1 MEQAML
7 KTNINTRTQAFAD
20 LGIAMVGILWGTSTV
35 VCKYALTN
43 ISPLAFQSIRFWLA
57 FITLSIFF
65 FPHLRRAGKKEW
77 LIGIL
82 TGLAVISAYSLQIV
96 AMLYT
101 SATNTAFIIALAVV
115 IIPVFNSMWGK
126 KLPSAA
132 VVVSVLL
139 CLTGLY
145 LLTGW
150 QGRFNFGDLLCLIGA
165 VAAAI
170 YYILNGSLAKEL
182 DYLSVAAIQLLTGAV
197 ASTLTALLSHT
208 TLTLVQVRASWPALL
223 FVGILATALVTP
235 LQVGSQ
241 RYTTTTRVGIILLL
255 EPVMAA
261 VLAFFFLH
269 EILGLAGTI
278 GCLFILS
285 GLFLGEW
292 KRV

>member
-1 MEQAML
+1 MEQVKL
-7 KTNINTRTQAFAD
+7 KTGSYTRAQAFAD
-20 LGIAMVGILWGTSTV
+20 LGIAVVGIIWGASTV
-35 VCKYALTN
+35 VCKYLLT
-43 ISPLAFQSIRFWLA
+43 SMQPFAFQSIRFWLA
-57 FITLSIFF
+57 FVILGIFF

-77 LIGIL
+77 QVGII

-96 AMLYT
+96 GMLYT
-101 SATNTAFIIALAVV
+101 SATNTAFIISLGV
-115 IIPVFNSMWGK
+115 IIIPLFNAIWGK

-150 QGRFNFGDLLCLIGA
+150 QGSFNLGDFLCLIGA
-165 VAAAI
+165 VACSI
-170 YYILNGSLAKEL
+170 YYILNDHLTKAM
-182 DYLSVAAIQLLTGAV
+182 DYFSVAAIQLLTGAV
-197 ASTLTALLSHT
+197 ASSLVALFTHT
-208 TLTLVQVRASWPALL
+208 TVTLAQVRSNWLALI

-235 LQVGSQ
+235 LQVASQ

-269 EILGLAGTI
+269 EILGLAGII

-285 GLFLGEW
+285 GLVLGEW
-292 KRV
+292 KRI